1 MLLLLKYLLVLLWF
15 LIWLLKIWLT
25 GRSSILLRVR
35 HQLLPLYCCAGG
47 KNYNR
52 SPTHW
57 LQTNSCLLCP
67 PLNIF
72 PVPRWS
78 SSFMMLLTPAL
89 LCHKDTA
96 QGTQGPLVQ
105 GICHMRP
112 NAVKTQRKA
121 GNAALWLFFYKSP
134 ESLARPYKCSMFPPW
149 FCLNSDDND
158 APGTRAGHRI
168 YTDYKGSV

>member
-1 MLLLLKYLLVLLWF
+1 MITKNLTDWTIIHLVAGPTPTVAIVLL
-15 LIWLLKIWLT
+15 
-25 GRSSILLRVR
+25 
-35 HQLLPLYCCAGG
+35 CGG
-47 KNYNR
+47 ENYNR

-149 FCLNSDDND
+149 FCLNSDDNG
-158 APGTRAGHRI
+158 ALGTCHGKRI
-168 YTDYKGSV
+168 YRLHWLQRFYCHLNSR